1 MAEVGIGIRSKRS
14 PHTLSI
20 TTYFCHSFHRIKS
33 STRCC
38 TFAIHRLT
46 TIFQSVTTYIIVTM
60 TFGCQLNTTPIA
72 YQLKS
77 RIFLTDCSEHWAYRN
92 GRANHSKHAELFF
105 IPTIILYTSFSIS
118 QQNLSIANDRIIL
131 HTLPTLIRSKRNQL
145 TVIISG
151 PRFISI

>member
-20 TTYFCHSFHRIKS
+20 TTYFCHSFSPDQILHKVLYFRHSSPHDNIPIRNDVYHRNDDL
-33 STRCC
+33 
-38 TFAIHRLT
+38 RLPAQYDAHCVPT
-46 TIFQSVTTYIIVTM
+46 QEPH
-60 TFGCQLNTTPIA
+60 L
-72 YQLKS
+72 
-77 RIFLTDCSEHWAYRN
+77 LTDCSEHWAYRN
-92 GRANHSKHAELFF
+92 GRANHSKHAELF